1 MFQSGVLDKTKL
13 FSNFLLVVL
22 LAGNI
27 YLSIQFINSL
37 QKPVLEEQTNVTVSI
52 KSARFLKTFI
62 NKVLNTQGA
71 VSFEDRVQ
79 LENDILQI
87 HDPVLT
93 TSWKDF
99 VGSKTSKDAQ
109 TNAVKLMALLIDRV

>member
-1 MFQSGVLDKTKL
+1 MFHSGILDKTKL
-13 FSNFLLVVL
+13 FTNFLLVVL

-27 YLSIQFINSL
+27 YLSVQFIEGL
-37 QKPVLEEQTNVTVSI
+37 KKPVLEDQTNVTIQI

-93 TSWKDF
+93 TSWKAF
-99 VGSKTSKDAQ
+99 VESKTSKEAQ

>member
-1 MFQSGVLDKTKL
+1 MFHSGILDKTKL
-13 FSNFLLVVL
+13 FTNFLLVVL

-27 YLSIQFINSL
+27 YLSIQFIEGL
-37 QKPVLEEQTNVTVSI
+37 KKPVLEDQTNVTIQI
-52 KSARFLKTFI
+52 KSARFLKAFI

-93 TSWKDF
+93 TSWKAF
-99 VGSKTSKDAQ
+99 VESKTSKEAQ